1 MLALTL
7 GPVTGQLVAEW
18 ILDGKPSID
27 VDAMRVDRF

>member
-1 MLALTL
+1 MLGLTL

-27 VDAMRVDRF
+27 VGAMRADRF